1 MRMKFVQ
8 FLCLRSKYFRFLANY
23 LEKKRDKY
31 ISHDIQ
37 NEFDIAIK
45 SLDILAKT
53 RKNKLE
59 ETLIRLLFPL
69 VQCRGQYCDRSSDA
83 GKKLYCCYQKVG
95 KNTQNLL
102 QPFDIVTR

>member
-1 MRMKFVQ
+1 MKFCTV
-8 FLCLRSKYFRFLANY
+8 FMSTFKVFSLFSELFR
-23 LEKKRDKY
+23 KKRDKY

-37 NEFDIAIK
+37 NEFDISIK

-69 VQCRGQYCDRSSDA
+69 VQCRGQYYDRTSDA
-83 GKKLYCCYQKVG
+83 GKKLYYCYQKV
-95 KNTQNLL
+95 
-102 QPFDIVTR
+102 